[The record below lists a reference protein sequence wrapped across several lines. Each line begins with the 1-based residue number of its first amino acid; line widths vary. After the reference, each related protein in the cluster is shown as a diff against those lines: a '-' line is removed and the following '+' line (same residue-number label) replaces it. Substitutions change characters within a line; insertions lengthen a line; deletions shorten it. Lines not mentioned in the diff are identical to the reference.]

1 MATSLSDSSWF
12 YSSILDGL
20 VWFNDLN
27 ILAAASFSIGTPA
40 PNSCLGWRRLMAS
53 HPLDPPASTLLS
65 FSFFFLSGLAQ
76 RQKKHTKI
84 KARTKKQRQQK
95 HFICLFSFPSQFG
108 ACTPASCAQIRLKL
122 EGKRNS
128 GPNNRFNFHSECD
141 SLDHHGNGPKLWL
154 DHRQIRAFTIF
165 FFGWGF

>member
-1 MATSLSDSSWF
+1 MRIYFSMATSLSNSSWF

-27 ILAAASFSIGTPA
+27 ILEAASFSIGTPA
-40 PNSCLGWRRLMAS
+40 PNSCLGWRRLMAA

-76 RQKKHTKI
+76 RQKKDTKI

-95 HFICLFSFPSQFG
+95 HFICLFLFH
-108 ACTPASCAQIRLKL
+108 L
-122 EGKRNS
+122 NS
-128 GPNNRFNFHSECD
+128 APVLLRVAH
-141 SLDHHGNGPKLWL
+141 KLWIL
-154 DHRQIRAFTIF
+154 VFLSCTYWSLVGVSCFMILCSKAMASP
-165 FFGWGF
+165 

>member
-1 MATSLSDSSWF
+1 MRIYFSMATSLSNSSWF

-27 ILAAASFSIGTPA
+27 ILEAASFSIGTPA
-40 PNSCLGWRRLMAS
+40 PNSCLGWRRLMAA

-76 RQKKHTKI
+76 RQKKEERHKDKSQNKETK
-84 KARTKKQRQQK
+84 ATKTF
-95 HFICLFSFPSQFG
+95 HLLFSFPSQFG
-108 ACTPASCAQIRLKL
+108 ACTPASCTQIRLKL

-141 SLDHHGNGPKLWL
+141 LLDHHGNGPKLWL
-154 DHRQIRAFTIF
+154 D
-165 FFGWGF
+165 